1 MLKAAVSGNRL
12 LFLSKADILQPQKN
26 LFRKLFQSSRIS
38 FVRKETPFKAAECF
52 IGSRAIHQVSNM
64 LDLNGTNIYLAPRH
78 LLNCQVF

>member
-78 LLNCQVF
+78 LLNCLVF